1 MMRKIKQLVRHENL
15 IAGAVFV
22 IAFSIYHTTMCPTVS
37 FTDSGELATVATT
50 LGIAHPTGY
59 PLWTLIGRLS
69 VMVPFGSQ
77 EIVRLNML
85 AGIITALAVVFFFRL
100 VLILYRSPMTFRFK
114 REKSRDDSSGI
125 ELFAAFVTALTV
137 GFSSTIWSQSVE
149 IEVYA
154 LHVLLVAIAT
164 TLFVSGIE
172 DQLVNPHE
180 FSRRLFMFSFVLGL
194 SFANHMTTVLLA
206 PGFLYLYFV
215 SLGFNRRSWQLVI
228 ALMPFFFVGL
238 TSYIYLPIRS
248 ASGTLL
254 DWGHPVTM
262 ERFWWH
268 VTGKQYQTWMFSGWN
283 VVSKQLHYFLTNFP
297 NEFHWLVVVFIVV
310 GLIETFNQSK
320 RLLVFLMLL
329 FGTCLAYSVNFDIH
343 EIDPYFMLTYL
354 ACGCLVGLA
363 VKRVIGLS
371 WSRKPKLSIA
381 VVTVLLLSLP
391 VVQVL
396 NNRSDVDQ
404 SENYKARNFVQSVF
418 SQLEPNAV
426 VFSSLWDY
434 FISPSYYY
442 QKVRKERPDVILI
455 DAELLQ
461 NRTWY
466 FIQLEREHP
475 GLLSGSRD
483 EVDAFLIELTKFEK
497 GEPFDFSTIKARWDD
512 LLEDL
517 AAKSLGNHPVYVDS
531 RIAGQFLQKFEGVPE
546 GLLVRLT
553 PKGKEGEWKPMT
565 VKLNQG
571 TFDNYVTSDL
581 KRYVASMYTFHS
593 YWLLNHKRL
602 PEAIENVQE
611 ALHADPGYSPALNL
625 KASISGLAR

>member
-1 MMRKIKQLVRHENL
+1 MMKNIIQLVRHENL
-15 IAGAVFV
+15 IAGAVFL
-22 IAFSIYHTTMCPTVS
+22 IALGIYHTTMCPTVS

-59 PLWTLIGRLS
+59 PLWALIGRLS
-69 VMVPFGSQ
+69 AMAPFGSQ
-77 EIVRLNML
+77 EIVRLNVL
-85 AGIITALAVVFFFRL
+85 AGVLTSLAVAFFLKL
-100 VLILYRSPMTFRFK
+100 VLVLYRSPKVFRLK
-114 REKSRDDSSGI
+114 NQKPRNNNNGI
-125 ELFAAFVTALTV
+125 ELFGAFVAALTL

-154 LHVLLVAIAT
+154 LHVLLVIITT

-172 DQLVNPHE
+172 DQLVNPRE
-180 FSRRLFMFSFVLGL
+180 ISRRLFMFSFVLGL

-206 PGFLYLYFV
+206 PGFLFLYFA

-228 ALMPFFFVGL
+228 ALMPFFLIGL
-238 TSYIYLPIRS
+238 TLYVYLPIRS

-254 DWGHPVTM
+254 DWGHPVTL
-262 ERFWWH
+262 ERLWWH

-297 NEFHWLVVVFIVV
+297 TEFHWLVVVFILA

-320 RLLVFLMLL
+320 RLLAFLALL

-343 EIDPYFMLTYL
+343 EIDPYFILAYL
-354 ACGCLVGLA
+354 VCGCLLGIA
-363 VKRVIGLS
+363 VKRVVELS
-371 WSRKPKLSIA
+371 RSWKPRSSIV
-381 VVTVLLLSLP
+381 VVTILLLSLP
-391 VVQVL
+391 VVQVI

-404 SENYKARNFVQSVF
+404 SENYQVRNFVHDAY

-442 QKVRKERPDVILI
+442 QKVWKERPDVILI

-475 GLLSGSRD
+475 GFFSGSR
-483 EVDAFLIELTKFEK
+483 EKVDAFLIELTKFEK
-497 GEPFDFSTIKARWDD
+497 GEQFEFSIIKDRWDD
-512 LLEDL
+512 LLEEL
-517 AAKSLGNHPVYVDS
+517 AAKSLVYRPVYVDF
-531 RIAGQFLQKFEGVPE
+531 RIADQFLRNFEGIPQGVF
-546 GLLVRLT
+546 VRLT
-553 PKGKEGEWKPMT
+553 PRGKEEEWKPIIAG
-565 VKLNQG
+565 LNQG
-571 TFDNYVTSDL
+571 TFNNYVTSDL
-581 KRYVASMYTFHS
+581 KRYVAEMYTFHS
-593 YWLLNHKRL
+593 YWLLNHKRF
-602 PEAIENVQE
+602 PEALESVQE

-625 KASISGLAR
+625 KASILGLAR